1 MTIANMTTPKN
12 PTSNQNWISLLVIFL
27 CFILS
32 GVAALVYQTAWTR
45 QFSLVFGTSELA
57 AAAVLAAYMGGLALG
72 AYLIEKFIQQIQR
85 PVKWYAALELG
96 IAISAVVLIPAGL
109 FLAEKLLIVLFGGQA
124 SPPTSTLSGTSL
136 FYLASAFAVL
146 LVPTTLMGATLP
158 LLARHT
164 VHSEEQIG
172 QRIGLLYAFNTAG
185 AVAGALLGALML
197 LPNFGLNKTI
207 WIAAA
212 INVAVALLALTLRNT
227 SVDTNEPATNSN
239 IDNSTPSEEKWL
251 AGATPA
257 WVLPVMLCSG
267 AVSFLHEVLW
277 TRMLG
282 HVMGSSL
289 YAFGIMLASFL
300 VGIALGG
307 GGGALIARSR
317 ETAARWLAISELA
330 AGAAAIFAWWRI
342 QQISTAV
349 DTLSQR
355 GWFSFWSLFP
365 LALAIGLTYPLA
377 VRVLARN
384 VNDAAL
390 ASARVYSWNTVGA
403 ILGAI
408 TGGFLI
414 VPALRYEG
422 AVHLAVIAS
431 LTLAVITAFVLF
443 RPSKLFSIPVTLV
456 AVAAAIWFMP
466 KAPDA
471 LLRYSPLRVNGQGE
485 MMYYDVG
492 RSAAV
497 VILRQ
502 GDQIAVRTNSLPEAS
517 IDGVGAFPQLYVEAW
532 MAPLAVLARPHIQ
545 DMLIVGLGGARVLEA
560 VPPSVRNIDVIELEE
575 KVVAAN
581 RSIAKR
587 RLVDPLADSR
597 INLILNDARGSLQLT
612 NKRYDAVVSQPS
624 HPWTAGAS
632 HLYTRQF
639 MQQAKD
645 HLNPGGLFVQW
656 INVDFL
662 DESLLRSMVATINDV
677 YPYVRVYRPAP
688 PTLLFLASD
697 SPIEPEREINATQAA
712 FAVSPAHY
720 QRLGL
725 NVVEDLL
732 AALVLD
738 NEGSRAFAMGAPVIT
753 DDRNRFATASV
764 YDFGQNISA
773 QSAGYLLA
781 PYDPLLK
788 ADSFIYRELNQKISY
803 SYLGQRIGAYLQWDQ
818 SARDRLNNYANLFRT
833 TDIQP
838 FLQAQ
843 LFRNMYQND
852 QADQILVSAMQAYPD
867 SQLVRSAIL
876 QKNMMALSTGN
887 APDDLKKLA
896 IKSNDESALVLKCG
910 QLAARGDWE
919 SVAKLDQQLALIP
932 WTSIWIDQV
941 SQLRVEWRARV
952 LNANLRPQYSQESL
966 AIINRISLV
975 RAIPQLYLLRAWST
989 NGVNNPALM
998 ESIAR
1003 YSLVVMQNQNNM
1015 DEGLRTLYRNGINSL
1030 RKMIEPL
1037 ANDPTLDKK
1046 RYEEVLNL
1054 FNQASHIVS

>member
-1 MTIANMTTPKN
+1 MTTQK
-12 PTSNQNWISLLVIFL
+12 TSTPSNSWLNLLVILL

-72 AYLIEKFIQQIQR
+72 AYLIEQYIQKIKR
-85 PVKWYAALELG
+85 PVKWYAILEIG
-96 IAISAVVLIPAGL
+96 IAAAAVVLIPVGL
-109 FLAEKLLIVLFGGQA
+109 WLSEKLLVVLFGGQS

-136 FYLASAFAVL
+136 FYLIAAFAVL

-164 VHSEEQIG
+164 VHNEQQIG
-172 QRIGLLYAFNTAG
+172 RRIGLLYACNTSG
-185 AVAGALLGALML
+185 AVAGALLGALLL
-197 LPNFGLNKTI
+197 LPKFGLDRTV

-212 INVAVALLALTLRNT
+212 INAFVALLALSLANT
-227 SVDTNEPATNSN
+227 AADTVDTPTDSNLNSANQHEPW
-239 IDNSTPSEEKWL
+239 K
-251 AGATPA
+251 AGISPT
-257 WVLPVMLCSG
+257 WVLPIMLLSG

-300 VGIALGG
+300 AGIALGG
-307 GGGALIARSR
+307 GLGAVMARSR
-317 ETAARWLAISELA
+317 EVAARWLALSEFA
-330 AGAAAIFAWWRI
+330 AAAAAIFAWWRI

-349 DTLSQR
+349 DSLSQR

-365 LALAIGLTYPLA
+365 LAFAIGLTYPLA

-384 VNDAAL
+384 VNDAAP

-422 AVHLAVIAS
+422 TVHLAVIAS
-431 LTLAVITAFVLF
+431 CLLAVITALVLF
-443 RPSKLFSIPVTLV
+443 KPNKLFGIPLILSAITAG
-456 AVAAAIWFMP
+456 AVFMP
-466 KAPDA
+466 KAPEA

-485 MMYYDVG
+485 MLFYDVG

-497 VILRQ
+497 VALRQ

-517 IDGVGAFPQLYVEAW
+517 IDGVGALPQLYVEAW
-532 MAPLAVLARPHIQ
+532 MAPLAVLARPQIQ
-545 DMLIVGLGGARVLEA
+545 DMLIIGLGGARVLEA
-560 VPPSVRNIDVIELEE
+560 VPPSVHAIDVIELED
-575 KVVAAN
+575 KVVEAN
-581 RSIAKR
+581 RHIAKR
-587 RLVDPLADSR
+587 RLIDPLADSR

-612 NKRYDAVVSQPS
+612 NKMYDAVVSQPS

-645 HLNPGGLFVQW
+645 HLKPGGLFVQW

-662 DESLLRSMVATINDV
+662 DEGLLRSMVATINDV

-697 SPIEPEREINATQAA
+697 QPIEPEKDIQATRAA
-712 FAVSPAHY
+712 FAASPAHY

-732 AALVLD
+732 SSLVLD
-738 NEGSRAFAMGAPVIT
+738 NEGSRAFANGATLIT

-764 YDFGQNISA
+764 YDFGKNIS
-773 QSAGYLLA
+773 SESVGFMLA

-788 ADSFIYRELNQKISY
+788 ADSFIYRDLNGQISY
-803 SYLGQRIGAYLQWDQ
+803 SYLGQRIGAYLQWDR
-818 SARDRLNNYANLFRT
+818 SARDRLNNYANLFINT
-833 TDIQP
+833 ELQA
-838 FLQAQ
+838 FLQSQ
-843 LFRNMYQND
+843 IFQNLYQND
-852 QADQILVSAMQAYPD
+852 QAEQILSAAMNTYPN
-867 SQLVRSAIL
+867 SELIRSTLLVR
-876 QKNMMALSTGN
+876 NMTALVSGNSTD
-887 APDDLKKLA
+887 ALKQLA
-896 IKSNDESALVLKCG
+896 KKANNESALVLTAG
-910 QLAARGDWE
+910 QLAARGDWD
-919 SVAKLDQQLALIP
+919 SVANLDQALAQIP
-932 WTSIWIDQV
+932 WTSLWIDQA

-952 LNANLRPQYSQESL
+952 LNENLRPQYSEESL
-966 AIINRISLV
+966 AIINRISLIHS
-975 RAIPQLYLLRAWST
+975 IPQMYLLRAWAT
-989 NGVNNPALM
+989 NGINKPALM

-1003 YSLVVMQNQNNM
+1003 YSIVVIQNQGNM
-1015 DEGLRTLYRNGINSL
+1015 NEGLRALYRNGINSL
-1030 RKMIEPL
+1030 RKMFEPL
-1037 ANDPTLDKK
+1037 ASDNSIDRN

-1054 FNQASHIVS
+1054 FNQASYIVS